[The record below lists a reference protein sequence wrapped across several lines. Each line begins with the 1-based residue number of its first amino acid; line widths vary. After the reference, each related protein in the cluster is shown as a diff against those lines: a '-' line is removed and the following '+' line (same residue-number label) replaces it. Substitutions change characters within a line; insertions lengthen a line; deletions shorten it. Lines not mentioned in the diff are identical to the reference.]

1 MKWVTRKNAK
11 VDRVACPWLIRRFV
25 DPQAQFLF
33 VDADRVA
40 QVAAEEKAV
49 PYDVPGVELTH
60 VDRLCSFEAILRKYK
75 LNDQALNLLG
85 SVVHGADI
93 SADRA
98 LVPEAAGLYAIAQ
111 GFAIVHGDNDEE
123 KLRLELP
130 LYDALYAWCQSEVDR
145 NQKAVAESGSLR
157 Q

>member
-11 VDRVACPWLIRRFV
+11 VDRVACPWLIRRFI
-25 DPQAQFLF
+25 DPKAEFLF
-33 VDADRVA
+33 VDADRVT

-60 VDRLCSFEAILRKYK
+60 VDGRCSFEAILRKYK
-75 LNDQALNLLG
+75 LDDQALHLLG
-85 SVVHGADI
+85 SVVHGADV
-93 SADRA
+93 SADRG

-130 LYDALYAWCQSEVDR
+130 LYDALYAWCQSEVNR